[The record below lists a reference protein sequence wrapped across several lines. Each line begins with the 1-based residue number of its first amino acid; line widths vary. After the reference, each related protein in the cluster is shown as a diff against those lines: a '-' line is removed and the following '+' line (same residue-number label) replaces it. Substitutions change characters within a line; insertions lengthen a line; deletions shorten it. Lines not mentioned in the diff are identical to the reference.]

1 MTPAMIFVRV
11 DCGKTFSVGK
21 GRHARHVERALRA
34 AGWRARDC
42 FEMRIQPEVIVGI
55 YFTETQQ
62 AIGGHLD
69 GRSDLFTVG
78 LIFYE
83 PLTGKVP
90 YKADTAVAS
99 LLKRN
104 QERALPVSGLDPSIP
119 KIVSDIVSKCLERDL
134 NSRYQSAQEILA
146 DLDAW
151 RGNRPVAASVTMSA
165 PVTPAPVPKRALP

>member
-1 MTPAMIFVRV
+1 
-11 DCGKTFSVGK
+11 
-21 GRHARHVERALRA
+21 
-34 AGWRARDC
+34 
-42 FEMRIQPEVIVGI
+42 
-55 YFTETQQ
+55 
-62 AIGGHLD
+62 
-69 GRSDLFTVG
+69 VG

-83 PLTGKVP
+83 LLTGEVA

-104 QERALPVSGLDPSIP
+104 QERALPVSELDPSIP
-119 KIVSDIVSKCLERDL
+119 KVVSDIVSKCLERDL

-165 PVTPAPVPKRALP
+165 PAVTPAPVPKRALP